1 MKNTAKVLSILL
13 GLVFVLALT
22 GCRKCVEPIEPVPP
36 PPPPEA
42 VTEEPLNL
50 EEQPAEAGELGLQ
63 TVYFDFDK
71 SDIRPGDADKMQA
84 NAGAINGA
92 AGSPVVTV
100 EGHCDPVGTSEYNMA
115 LGMRRAEAAK
125 AYLAKLGVDAARLST
140 ISYGEERLVTQNEA
154 EFELN
159 RRAEFKVVR

>member
-1 MKNTAKVLSILL
+1 MKDTVRVLSALL
-13 GLVFVLALT
+13 GVMLVLTFV
-22 GCRKCVEPIEPVPP
+22 GCPKKQVVVETPP
-36 PPPPEA
+36 PDTI
-42 VTEEPLNL
+42 V
-50 EEQPAEAGELGLQ
+50 EQPAEPERFAWNLQ
-63 TVYFDFDK
+63 TINFDFDK
-71 SDIRPGDADKMQA
+71 SDIRPGDGAKLQE
-84 NAGAINGA
+84 NAGQLKQA
-92 AGSPVVTV
+92 ADMNQRPTVSV

>member
-1 MKNTAKVLSILL
+1 MKNTAKVLSVLL
-13 GLVFVLALT
+13 GVVFVLALT
-22 GCRKCVEPIEPVPP
+22 GCRKCVEPTEPVPP

-42 VTEEPLNL
+42 VSEEPLNL
-50 EEQPAEAGELGLQ
+50 EQPAEAGEFGLQ

-71 SDIRPGDADKMQA
+71 SDIRPGDAGKMQA

-125 AYLAKLGVDAARLST
+125 AYLARLGVDAARLST

-154 EFELN
+154 EFEMN